1 MHQSNFLTFFIILE
15 VFTFLYTFRFYQAA
29 GRKAWEAAI
38 PVYKTYVLLKIIKRP
53 TWQIFLFF
61 IPVVS
66 NLMTLVALYELL
78 HVFNYRKWKDFWTSV
93 ITLGGY
99 LLYLQLSTQLR
110 YVGRDN
116 AYIKKHVGETLNS
129 LVFAVVVASV
139 LRAFTFEA
147 YVIPTPSMEKTLLV
161 GDFLFVSKMHYGNR
175 LTITPLSIPLMHSK
189 IPLLNFDCFVDWVQL
204 PYIRLPKFQDIKRFD
219 NVVFNWPMESDLPID
234 KRMNYIKRCVGL
246 PGDTLEIID
255 RELIINGQKPTYPDR
270 TRLQFEYFVRTNG
283 APFNK
288 RILHDKL
295 DIYYSKD
302 LVPGENDFSQVRQ
315 INQNEY
321 LVFIPEDKVDQ
332 FKSLPNVEEVIPV
345 IAPREPGS
353 YESNAPLVLKNYI
366 DRYLVPNSE
375 MFPNRFHS
383 DIIKYANTR
392 DNYGPVYIPK
402 KGATVQISPDNIEWY
417 ERIISVYEGNE
428 LQVTDSLIYINGKQA
443 DSYTFKQNYYWMM
456 GDNRHNSLDSRYW
469 GFVPEDHIVGKP
481 VFIWMSYDK
490 TAEKLTD
497 RIRTKRVFTTVHGE
511 GKPRSYFWHFVV
523 VVAVLNLLWKYVIK
537 KIRDKKRN
545 LPEKTI

>member
-1 MHQSNFLTFFIILE
+1 MHQSNFLTFVLLLE
-15 VFTFLYTFRFYQAA
+15 VLTFLYTFRFYQAA
-29 GRKAWEAAI
+29 GRRVWEAAI

-66 NLMTLVALYELL
+66 NLMSLVALYELL
-78 HVFNYRKWKDFWTSV
+78 HVFNYRKWKDFWISV
-93 ITLGGY
+93 FSLGGY
-99 LLYLQLSTQLR
+99 LLYLQFTSSLI

-129 LVFAVVVASV
+129 LVFGVVVASV

-189 IPLLNFDCFVDWVQL
+189 IPVLDVNCFVDWVQL
-204 PYIRLPKFQDIKRFD
+204 PYIRLPKFQDIRRFD

-234 KRMNYIKRCVGL
+234 KRMNYIKRCVAI
-246 PGDTLEIID
+246 PGDTLQIIEREIF
-255 RELIINGQKPTYPDR
+255 INGEKPIWPDR
-270 TRLQFEYFVRTNG
+270 KRLQFEYYVRTNG
-283 APFNK
+283 APFN
-288 RILHDKL
+288 RRMLQDKL
-295 DIYYSKD
+295 DVYYSKD
-302 LVPGENDFSQVRQ
+302 LTPGENDFTQVRQ
-315 INQNEY
+315 VNQNEY
-321 LVFIPEDKVDQ
+321 FIFIPEDKVEQ
-332 FKSLPNVEEVIPV
+332 FKTLPNVQEVIPV
-345 IAPREPGS
+345 IAQREPGS
-353 YESNAPLVLKNYI
+353 YTPETPMMLKNYL
-366 DRYLVPNSE
+366 DRYLIPNSE
-375 MFPNRFHS
+375 LFPNRFHS
-383 DIIKYANTR
+383 DVIKYANTR

-402 KGATVQISPDNIEWY
+402 RGQSIKISPDNIEWY
-417 ERIISVYEGNE
+417 ERIISVYEHNSLE
-428 LQVTDSLIYINGKQA
+428 ITDSTILINGRVT

-469 GFVPEDHIVGKP
+469 GFVPEDHIVGRP

-490 TAEKLTD
+490 TADKITD
-497 RIRTKRVFTTVHGE
+497 RIRTSRVFTTVHGD

-523 VVAVLNLLWKYVIK
+523 VIALLNFGWKYFFK
-537 KIRDKKRN
+537 KAKKKST
-545 LPEKTI
+545 PQT